1 MKYITFLAALL
12 FMALNA
18 IAAPG
23 KASLI
28 SPGSSY
34 GGQVTS
40 LSPSFS
46 WSAATPAAGTTISGY
61 KVQLCTDQYFNSAV
75 AQSPSNTWNDP
86 YLRSSSITPA
96 LQNGTKYWWRVV
108 AMASDGSSSVSD
120 LWIIYTPLSVPNNL
134 STTNISTTSAS
145 ISWSLVTGATG
156 YSYKYGTANPP
167 TTSSTT
173 FSTSTTLTGLAPNTL
188 YYWQVQATSTNSS
201 IMIP

>member
-1 MKYITFLAALL
+1 MKYKYNTLIALF

-23 KASLI
+23 KASLV

-108 AMASDGSSSVSD
+108 AMASDGTSESD
-120 LWIIYTPLSVPNNL
+120 SWIIYTPLSVPTNL
-134 STTNISTTSAS
+134 SPTNISTTSAS
-145 ISWSLVTGATG
+145 ISWSSVTGATG
-156 YSYKYGTANPP
+156 YSYKYGTTNPP
-167 TTSSTT
+167 TTTSTT